1 MIPMGITLV
10 NRSLVEKPAIFKIL
24 DKSNIMRHLC
34 VCVCVCVC
42 VVVSLSRQTVH
53 HHQVSMGIFHI
64 ENLGDTFNRSINCF
78 VEGMLAN
85 QIDRT
90 LTLVLQSST
99 LFLFII
105 YGNFLVGTSHTN
117 ELLSLCLKLLT
128 FLTSSWESTDSRR
141 PVRIDTWFPL
151 KFSFNLILFLFSII
165 ISMCCPTS

>member
-1 MIPMGITLV
+1 
-10 NRSLVEKPAIFKIL
+10 
-24 DKSNIMRHLC
+24 
-34 VCVCVCVC
+34 
-42 VVVSLSRQTVH
+42 
-53 HHQVSMGIFHI
+53 MGIFHI

-90 LTLVLQSST
+90 LTLVLQS